1 MDNFFDPK
9 LIVAYLPKLLACL
22 DVTLIILV
30 SVTLAGMVLSLLIAT
45 FRLFDIPVLKQLSI
59 MLTSYARNTPIV
71 IQMFIIYYGLPLL
84 LNAWFGININTW
96 DKLVFVIVAY
106 TINSSAFFSEAIRTA
121 VLSIDPGQME
131 AAYSV
136 GMSRL
141 QAYRRIILPQAFV
154 IAFPIIGINIS
165 ALMRDT
171 SIAYAIGV
179 MDVVGQ
185 AKAIGG
191 RSFHTLEAYVGAAI
205 IFIILSLVFEKL
217 FSSIEDRLGRKYRTT

>member
-1 MDNFFDPK
+1 MDNFFDPT
-9 LIVAYLPKLLACL
+9 LIVEYMPRLLACL

-30 SVTLAGMVLSLLIAT
+30 SVTLAGMTLSLFIAT
-45 FRLFDIPVLKQLSI
+45 FRLFHIPVLEQLAV

-71 IQMFIIYYGLPLL
+71 IQMFIIYYGLPILL
-84 LNAWFGININTW
+84 KTWFGLDINTW
-96 DKLVFVIVAY
+96 DKLVFVIAAY

-121 VLSIDPGQME
+121 VLSIDPGQLE
-131 AAYSV
+131 AGYAV
-136 GMSRL
+136 GMTRL
-141 QAYRRIILPQAFV
+141 QTYRRIIIPQAFA

-171 SIAYAIGV
+171 SIAYSIGV
-179 MDVVGQ
+179 LDVVGQ

-205 IFIILSLVFEKL
+205 IFIVLSVLFDKL
-217 FSSIEDRLGRKYRTT
+217 FSHIENRLGRKYRTS